1 MQTATKLDYAKTL
14 SLSDRSD
21 VYRFFGVSGERALKR
36 VVDQGALERYEALV
50 RANSGLSCIDRID
63 QTTFEAFVGWLRDVG
78 LIGETVPADET
89 GLEFQEARVVWP
101 MFRDAYERF
110 V

>member
-1 MQTATKLDYAKTL
+1 MQTAAKLDRAKTL
-14 SLSDRSD
+14 SPSDRSE

-50 RANSGLSCIDRID
+50 SANARLSCIDRVS
-63 QTTFEAFVGWLRDVG
+63 QTTFEAFVGWLDSVG

-89 GLEFQEARVVWP
+89 GLEFAEARAVWP
-101 MFRDAYERF
+101 TFRDAYERF